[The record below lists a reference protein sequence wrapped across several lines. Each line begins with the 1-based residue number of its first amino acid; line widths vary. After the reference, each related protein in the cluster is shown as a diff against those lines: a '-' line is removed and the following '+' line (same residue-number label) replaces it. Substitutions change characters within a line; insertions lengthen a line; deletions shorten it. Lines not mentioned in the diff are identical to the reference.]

1 MRTTIDINDALL
13 EELRRRAA
21 QSHKTFKEVVDET
34 LQRGLSEHAKPNKKP
49 KLPSYSVGIKP
60 AYRGL
65 SLNQVYDQLEA
76 DTQLEVAEE

>member
-1 MRTTIDINDALL
+1 MRTTLNINDALL

-34 LQRGLSEHAKPNKKP
+34 LQRGLSEAATPNKKP
-49 KLPSYSVGIKP
+49 KLRSYSVGIKP

-76 DTQLEVAEE
+76 ESQSKVAEE